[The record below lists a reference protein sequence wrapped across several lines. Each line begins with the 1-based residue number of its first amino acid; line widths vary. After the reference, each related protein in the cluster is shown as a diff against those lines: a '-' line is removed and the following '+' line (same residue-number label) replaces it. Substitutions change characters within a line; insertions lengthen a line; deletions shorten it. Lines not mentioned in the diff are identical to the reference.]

1 MSEQLAKGNRV
12 ALPRAELPRLV
23 RRLIDSTRAPRLS
36 LDDRIWVVS
45 LLTPAE
51 LELWTR
57 LGSHEKIHAV
67 RVAKATRSKLAG
79 TAYENDDRWLGAA
92 LMHDIGKLE
101 ANLAMHERVVATLAG
116 RAVRLSTAM
125 RWATGSLGFIRRLGL
140 YLIHGAVGA
149 EMIRRAGGR
158 RELAAWAEIHQ
169 AYDLP
174 SKSILP
180 ELVLQALSAADAE

>member
-1 MSEQLAKGNRV
+1 MSEKLAEGNRV
-12 ALPRAELPRLV
+12 ALPRAELLCLV
-23 RRLIDSTRAPRLS
+23 RRFIDSMRAPRLS
-36 LDDRIWVVS
+36 LDDRAWVVS
-45 LLTPAE
+45 LLTRAE
-51 LELWTR
+51 LELWAG
-57 LGSHEKIHAV
+57 LGSHDKVHAV

-79 TAYENDDRWLGAA
+79 TAYENDSRWLGAA

-101 ANLAMHERVVATLAG
+101 ANLAMHERAVATLAG

-140 YLIHGAVGA
+140 YLSHGAVGA

-158 RELAAWAEIHQ
+158 PELAAWAEVHQ
-169 AYDLP
+169 AYDLS

-180 ELVLQALSAADAE
+180 KFVLQALSAADAE